1 MTNHPMESMPG
12 RLLVVDDEE
21 PNRDL
26 LSRRLRK
33 AGFAVEC
40 AASAKEALAMIE
52 SEPIDLVLLDNMM
65 PEMTGMDLLRLL
77 RATQSCAELPVIMV
91 TALSDSSRIVEALAS
106 GANDYVTKPIDFP
119 VALARVEA
127 LLERRKSELET
138 RARIEREARGQQL
151 LEDSASGLPTQ
162 TALLSRLNGPLPGY
176 WMLVYSLDRL
186 KMVQMH
192 LGGAAAGSM
201 MKTIA
206 LRLKKWAGDEGMNLE
221 LFRLDEDQ
229 IAMLVGGGI
238 EAAEMERIA
247 RRGIVLVEE
256 PMEVEGRRLYT
267 SANGGMAQMTD
278 AKPTAEVLFD
288 ALTALAEAKGEGRG
302 RVMRFEEELRG
313 QAIARMEI
321 ENDVRLAIERNEFEL
336 YYQPKV
342 ELKSGRMVGFEALL
356 RWKHPTKGMLPP
368 DLFIPI
374 AEQSGLI
381 IPLGNWVLVQACTE
395 MQRWRERY
403 PELRD
408 LSVSVNVSTLQVKDG
423 DLVARVREA
432 LEASGLPPE
441 HLNIEVTESAFL
453 SKTNETTAI
462 FDEIRAMGIELNL
475 DDFGTGYSS
484 LQYLN
489 DLKFDKLKIDKSF
502 LKNISHDEQSNELM
516 RSMVQIAQNLG
527 MMVVAEG
534 VETQDQL
541 DFLCGLGCEYGQGY
555 LFSRPVPVS
564 EVEKLLEQARVKAAQ
579 TSQS

>member
-1 MTNHPMESMPG
+1 MTNHLMESMPG

-40 AASAKEALAMIE
+40 AASAKEALALIE
-52 SEPIDLVLLDNMM
+52 KEPIDLVLLDNMM

-77 RATQSCAELPVIMV
+77 RATQTSAELPVIMV

-127 LLERRKSELET
+127 LLERRKAELET

-162 TALLSRLNGPLPGY
+162 TALLNRLNGPLPGY

-192 LGGAAAGSM
+192 LGGAASGSM

-206 LRLKKWAGDEGMNLE
+206 LRLKKWASDEAMTME
-221 LFRLDEDQ
+221 LYRLDDDQ
-229 IAMLVGGGI
+229 IALLVGGGLG
-238 EAAEMERIA
+238 AAEMERVA

-267 SANGGMAQMTD
+267 SANGGMAEMVET
-278 AKPTAEVLFD
+278 KPTAEVLFD

-302 RVMRFEEELRG
+302 RVLRFEEQLRG

-342 ELKSGRMVGFEALL
+342 ELKTGRMVGFEALL

-381 IPLGNWVLVQACTE
+381 IPLGNWVLGQACTE

-432 LEASGLPPE
+432 LELSGLPPE

-564 EVEKLLEQARVKAAQ
+564 EVEKLLEQARAKAAQ

>member
-1 MTNHPMESMPG
+1 
-12 RLLVVDDEE
+12 
-21 PNRDL
+21 
-26 LSRRLRK
+26 
-33 AGFAVEC
+33 
-40 AASAKEALAMIE
+40 
-52 SEPIDLVLLDNMM
+52 
-65 PEMTGMDLLRLL
+65 
-77 RATQSCAELPVIMV
+77 
-91 TALSDSSRIVEALAS
+91 
-106 GANDYVTKPIDFP
+106 
-119 VALARVEA
+119 
-127 LLERRKSELET
+127 
-138 RARIEREARGQQL
+138 
-151 LEDSASGLPTQ
+151 
-162 TALLSRLNGPLPGY
+162 
-176 WMLVYSLDRL
+176 
-186 KMVQMH
+186 
-192 LGGAAAGSM
+192 
-201 MKTIA
+201 
-206 LRLKKWAGDEGMNLE
+206 
-221 LFRLDEDQ
+221 
-229 IAMLVGGGI
+229 
-238 EAAEMERIA
+238 MERVA

-267 SANGGMAQMTD
+267 SANGGMAEMVET
-278 AKPTAEVLFD
+278 KPTAEVLFD

-302 RVMRFEEELRG
+302 RVLRFEEQLRG

-342 ELKSGRMVGFEALL
+342 ELKTGRMVGFEALL

-381 IPLGNWVLVQACTE
+381 IPLGNWVLGQACTE

-432 LEASGLPPE
+432 LELSGLPPE

-564 EVEKLLEQARVKAAQ
+564 EVEKLLEQARAKAAQ